1 MRYRLPRA
9 SAANILSLLALFT
22 AIGGTAF
29 AATALPRNS
38 VGTQQLQSGAVTGGK
53 VKDRSLLIAD
63 ISPGQ
68 LPRGDRG
75 PAGERGP
82 VDTSQFAAKGQTD
95 ASYERGTITVVA
107 SGRISQ
113 TDIAAGV
120 WGQVTAACPGGY
132 QAITGGGDTG
142 DAFMHASFP
151 LLADASLIQQADGQ
165 HGSATMWRAWF
176 SGPPIP
182 PNPDRLAKVIVV
194 CAPIG

>member
-9 SAANILSLLALFT
+9 SAANVLSVLALFT

-38 VGTQQLQSGAVTGGK
+38 VGRQQLQSGAVTSGK
-53 VKDRSLLIAD
+53 VKDGSLLTAD

-75 PAGERGP
+75 PAGAPGP
-82 VDTSQFAAKGQTD
+82 VDTSQFASKGQTD
-95 ASYERGTITVVA
+95 AGYERGTITIVA

-113 TDIAAGV
+113 SDAVAGV
-120 WGQVTAACPGGY
+120 WGQVTAACPAGY
-132 QAITGGGDTG
+132 QAIAGGADTG
-142 DAFMHASFP
+142 AGFTHASFA
-151 LLADASLIQQADGQ
+151 LAETSLIQQADGQ
-165 HGSATMWRAWF
+165 HGSAAMWRAWF
-176 SGPPIP
+176 SGPPTP
-182 PNPDRLAKVIVV
+182 PDPDRLAKVIVV